1 MLGPQAIGMSG
12 HDATPPAWLVVH
24 VARAGTERQRAQQL
38 LDWPGDGEADAGEVF
53 VLVDPSVEAGD
64 GLHAAALVVNRGPA
78 ERELRRLAVA
88 QCATGEPM
96 GRRIIQEVGNM
107 QRALGIRLLHAQ
119 PTAVPESLPGLLMG
133 LGFRRCPQHPQL
145 TLEL

>member
-1 MLGPQAIGMSG
+1 MVGSQAIGTSEP
-12 HDATPPAWLVVH
+12 DAILPAWLVVH

-53 VLVDPSVEAGD
+53 VLVDPAVEAGD
-64 GLHAAALVVNRGPA
+64 GLHAAALVVGRRPA

-88 QCATGEPM
+88 QCATGGPI
-96 GRRIIQEVGNM
+96 GRRLIEEVGNI
-107 QRALGIRLLHAQ
+107 QRACGIRLLHAQ
-119 PTAVPESLPGLLMG
+119 PTALPESLSALLME
-133 LGFRRCPQHPQL
+133 LGFRRCAQHPQL